1 MYVDSNQIQR
11 IPEELTQ
18 LKFIKQINIARNNLQ
33 ELPCLPF
40 ISDAKIDFEENPCI
54 KEIPF
59 LFGCQQNHLQL
70 VH

>member
-1 MYVDSNQIQR
+1 MYVDSNKIQR

-18 LKFIKQINIARNNLQ
+18 LKFVKQINIARNNLQ

-40 ISDAKIDFEENPCI
+40 ISDAKLDFEENQCI